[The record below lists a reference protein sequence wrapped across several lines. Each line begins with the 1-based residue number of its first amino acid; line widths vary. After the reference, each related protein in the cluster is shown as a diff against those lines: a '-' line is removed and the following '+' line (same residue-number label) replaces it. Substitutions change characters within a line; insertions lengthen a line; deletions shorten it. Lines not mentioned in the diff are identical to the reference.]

1 MTATVCIEV
10 EELTLKVSDRDMVIS
25 QLRQQSTDAIS
36 QLEKTHMTELL
47 ALKEERDQLLQQIN
61 DFRSVKATRIATWK
75 ASWIA
80 VFQLFHYCIERK
92 LNLILKLKLAT
103 LSA

>member
-47 ALKEERDQLLQQIN
+47 ALRRARPAAAAD
-61 DFRSVKATRIATWK
+61 
-75 ASWIA
+75 
-80 VFQLFHYCIERK
+80 
-92 LNLILKLKLAT
+92 
-103 LSA
+103 